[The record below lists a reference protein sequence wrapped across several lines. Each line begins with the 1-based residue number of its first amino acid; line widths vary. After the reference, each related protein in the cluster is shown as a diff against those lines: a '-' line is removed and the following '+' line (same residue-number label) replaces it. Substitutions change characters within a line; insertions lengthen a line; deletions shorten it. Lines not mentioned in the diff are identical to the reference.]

1 VEVARDG
8 KPVGTA
14 YVKLGVAMVEVFFLR
29 ELKWQGEKVCM
40 AEAAVGGKPHLACAF
55 RLRL

>member
-1 VEVARDG
+1 
-8 KPVGTA
+8 
-14 YVKLGVAMVEVFFLR
+14 VKLGVAMVEVFFLR